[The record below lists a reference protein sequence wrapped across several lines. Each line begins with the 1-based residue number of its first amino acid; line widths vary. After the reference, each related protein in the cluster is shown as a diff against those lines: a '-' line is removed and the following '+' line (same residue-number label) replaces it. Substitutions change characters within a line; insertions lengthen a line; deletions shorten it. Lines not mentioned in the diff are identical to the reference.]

1 VSATRLLVVADQKML
16 SSLAAGLR
24 EGARFEVAT
33 APLSDPNAAQ
43 AAATEAEA
51 VALFYGGPSIVQALS
66 SRVRDRGGRM
76 VAVLQ
81 REQLPQRDDCFR
93 AGASDLLFMPMPKDQ
108 FVNRLAQTVAL
119 AFETAEGTTA
129 DVAVVSRTATHNLQG
144 ARVVANGVE
153 APAEVKVKPGETVRL
168 TFGGFQVWGLVAR
181 AEGPLQ
187 IRFAG
192 LTADEE
198 ARIRKW
204 VENGGRS
211 SSSLPIGAVKPV
223 PQPAGGAATPASTAA
238 LASPESGEVARAA
251 PAAGPPPGFKGAR
264 PVAPK
269 QPRPPPPLI
278 TPTSTPVLTPTS
290 SEAATPAAAA
300 AAPLP
305 PAPAARTPPAPAVAA
320 LQPPEPGAMAELF
333 DEGAVATEAP
343 APAGPPWPAPYSFA
357 ACKTAVLMLV
367 QDTTAAPETD
377 AAILA
382 SARKVSSGLGAGER
396 EALQKAGSDSHFADA
411 LAARVALLAATA
423 EGVAL
428 YNVEPAAMVDSGAF
442 SGILKS
448 ADDAAARL
456 QKEASAAVT
465 KGEVETL
472 QLITAASAALSR
484 DLLSF
489 KETADRLRGLA
500 AAPRL
505 GAGALD
511 PDMAV
516 PGQPAR
522 VGPAKA
528 AEKQQQVRPEL
539 RDFVALDGS
548 GSQKWK
554 KGMLAL
560 GIVALVVLGINAIY
574 FSIPS
579 LKSIPADAA
588 GKNVASIQIHGD
600 NAIVVVNQ
608 EWLDNAQVEMG
619 KLLPI
624 LRERNVVK
632 AMLMT
637 GNGRPAGVLNV
648 QNGRIV
654 GLPAPAQP
662 KK

>member
-1 VSATRLLVVADQKML
+1 VSATRLLVVADPKML

-33 APLSDPNAAQ
+33 APLSDPTAAQ
-43 AAATEAEA
+43 AAAAEAEA
-51 VALFYGGPSIVQALS
+51 VALFYGGPTAVQALS

-81 REQLPQRDDCFR
+81 RDQLQQRDDCFR
-93 AGASDLLFMPMPKDQ
+93 AGASDLLFMPMPKEQ
-108 FVNRLAQTVAL
+108 FVNRLTQAVTL
-119 AFETAEGTTA
+119 SFETAEGTA
-129 DVAVVSRTATHNLQG
+129 AEVAVATRTATHNLQG
-144 ARVVANGVE
+144 ARVVASGVQ
-153 APAEVKVKPGETVRL
+153 APAEVQLTPGETVRL

-181 AEGPLQ
+181 GAEPLQ

-192 LTADEE
+192 LTPDEE

-211 SSSLPIGAVKPV
+211 IATPIGVVKPV
-223 PQPAGGAATPASTAA
+223 AQAQVAPAVAAAAVAAPAVVPPPPPPSTA
-238 LASPESGEVARAA
+238 SGEVARAA
-251 PAAGPPPGFKGAR
+251 PVAGPPPGFADRQQVRPTAR
-264 PVAPK
+264 PQP
-269 QPRPPPPLI
+269 PRPPPPLV
-278 TPTSTPVLTPTS
+278 TPTSTPVLTPLASEPAQPAAVATPPPPHGDTPA
-290 SEAATPAAAA
+290 EAAIPD
-300 AAPLP
+300 
-305 PAPAARTPPAPAVAA
+305 
-320 LQPPEPGAMAELF
+320 LF
-333 DEGAVATEAP
+333 DEGAGPAEAP

-367 QDTTAAPETD
+367 QDTTASPETD

-396 EALQKAGSDSHFADA
+396 DALQKAGSDSHFADA
-411 LAARVALLAATA
+411 LAARVALLAATS

-428 YNVEPAAMVDSGAF
+428 YDAVPAAMVDATAF
-442 SGILKS
+442 SGLVKG
-448 ADDAAARL
+448 ADEAAARL

-516 PGQPAR
+516 PGQPVR
-522 VGPAKA
+522 TGPAKA
-528 AEKQQQVRPEL
+528 ADKQQARIEL
-539 RDFVALDGS
+539 RDFVALDGAR
-548 GSQKWK
+548 SQGWK
-554 KGMLAL
+554 KAMLAL
-560 GIVALVVLGINAIY
+560 GIVLLGGLAINTIY
-574 FSIPS
+574 FSMPSMKPIPS
-579 LKSIPADAA
+579 DAA
-588 GKNVASIQIHGD
+588 GKNVASIEIHGKS
-600 NAIVVVNQ
+600 AIVVINQ
-608 EWLDNAQVEMG
+608 EWLDNAQSETS

-624 LRERNVVK
+624 LRERNVAK
-632 AMLMT
+632 AMLMM
-637 GNGRPAGVLNV
+637 GNGRAAGILNV
-648 QNGRIV
+648 QTGRII
-654 GLPAPAQP
+654 GAPAPAQP